1 MNEIVS
7 IYRRAHFNAAHRLFV
22 SQWSDEEN
30 SEFFGKCSNPY
41 YHGHNYELEVRLTG
55 AIDPVT
61 GFLFDMTRLKD
72 LIKIH
77 VEDRFDHKNL
87 NVECAEFKHRNPT
100 AENICVVIYNIL
112 REYIPEDIKLRVKLW
127 ETPRN
132 YVSYPV
138 D

>member
-72 LIKIH
+72 
-77 VEDRFDHKNL
+77 
-87 NVECAEFKHRNPT
+87 
-100 AENICVVIYNIL
+100 
-112 REYIPEDIKLRVKLW
+112 
-127 ETPRN
+127 
-132 YVSYPV
+132 
-138 D
+138 